1 MDNQIVLEQLN
12 ISEALRYLGYGSNA
26 PDDRVMQLIDECS
39 KEIMD
44 TARPQ
49 MVYKVFDI
57 ASAAG
62 GASVGKVEEDEQAA
76 ESGETVKSGEAVKHG
91 ETPGKGVELIGTSL
105 VLPGKS
111 IKEHLAG
118 CDRAVLFAA
127 TISANID
134 RLIRVTQ
141 LENMAKAVIMDSLAS
156 VAVEQVCDKTE
167 LIIKKQFP
175 EYYQTFRFGV
185 GYGDLPITLQK
196 DFLNILNAQKIIG
209 LNASAS
215 YMLTPAKS
223 VTAVIGLSRQP
234 IAAGQRGCQTCSLY
248 EKCNL
253 RRAGGRCNE

>member
-12 ISEALRYLGYGSNA
+12 INEALRYLGYGGNA
-26 PDDRVMQLIDECS
+26 PDERVMQLLNECS
-39 KEIMD
+39 EEIMK

-57 ASAAG
+57 ADFTDHDTA
-62 GASVGKVEEDEQAA
+62 
-76 ESGETVKSGEAVKHG
+76 VKS
-91 ETPGKGVELIGTSL
+91 VELSGTNF
-105 VLPGKS
+105 VLTGKS
-111 IKEHLAG
+111 ITEHLAG
-118 CDRAVLFAA
+118 CERAVLFAA
-127 TISANID
+127 TISAGID

-167 LIIKKQFP
+167 LIIKEQFP

-185 GYGDLPITLQK
+185 GYGDLPITLQR
-196 DFLNILNAQKIIG
+196 DFLNILNAQKVIG

-215 YMLTPAKS
+215 CMLTPTKS

-234 IAAGQRGCQTCSLY
+234 IASKQRGCQTCSLY
-248 EKCNL
+248 EKCNF
-253 RRAGGRCNE
+253 RRKGGRCNE

>member
-1 MDNQIVLEQLN
+1 MDNRIVLEQLN

-26 PDDRVMQLIDECS
+26 PDDRVRQLIDECS

-49 MVYKVFDI
+49 MVYKVFNIEDI
-57 ASAAG
+57 
-62 GASVGKVEEDEQAA
+62 EEAPD
-76 ESGETVKSGEAVKHG
+76 
-91 ETPGKGVELIGTSL
+91 KGVKLIGTSL

-118 CDRAVLFAA
+118 CESAVLFAA
-127 TISANID
+127 TISSDID
-134 RLIRVTQ
+134 RLIRITQ
-141 LENMAKAVIMDSLAS
+141 LEDMAKAVIMDSLAS

-167 LIIKKQFP
+167 LIIKEQFP

-185 GYGDLPITLQK
+185 GYGDFPITLQK
-196 DFLNILNAQKIIG
+196 DFLNVLNAQKIIG
-209 LNASAS
+209 LNAGAS
-215 YMLTPAKS
+215 YMLTPTKS
-223 VTAVIGLSRQP
+223 VTAVIGLSKQP
-234 IAAGQRGCQTCSLY
+234 IAAKQRGCQTCSLY